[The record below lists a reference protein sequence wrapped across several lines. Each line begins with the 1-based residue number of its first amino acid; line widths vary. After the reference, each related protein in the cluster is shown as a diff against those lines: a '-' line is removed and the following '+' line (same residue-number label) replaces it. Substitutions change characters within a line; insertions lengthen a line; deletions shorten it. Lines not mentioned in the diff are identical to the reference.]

1 MADPAFHSKFRAD
14 IEAFIIQKRA
24 SGYPYNTSARV
35 LGYLDAMIS
44 KSFPDSDILSKEIC
58 NAWIDKCSSFH
69 QNTLLRRVTPVRQF
83 AKYLVGTGKEAYI
96 IPGGI
101 PNKQIHYDAHIF
113 TETELK
119 AFFSSIDKC
128 RKSPFSPYRCYVI
141 PVIFR
146 LLYTCGLRA
155 SEARLLNV
163 DDVDLG
169 TGKIFIRGSKGWE
182 ARIIYVSLD
191 MLDLLCRYDCIIQR
205 YLPARKAFFSS
216 IDKCRKSPFS
226 PYRCYVIP
234 VIFRLLYTCGL
245 RASEARLLN
254 VDDVDLDT
262 GKIFIR
268 GSKGWEAR
276 IIYVSPDMLDLLHR
290 YDCIIQRYLP
300 ARKVF
305 FPNQKGDFYSKSTL
319 DIWFHEFWDT
329 LPEAAVTKGNKPR
342 VHDFRHSYCVY
353 RLNQWVSDNADL
365 NALYPYLSEFVGHS
379 NFADT
384 DYYLTLAEPFYSE
397 FEARMRKVNAAILP
411 EVPHGD

>member
-1 MADPAFHSKFRAD
+1 MPDPVYRSKFRAD

-24 SGYPYNTSARV
+24 AGYPYNTSARV

-69 QNTLLRRVTPVRQF
+69 QNTLLRRVTPVRQL

-128 RKSPFSPYRCYVI
+128 RKSS
-141 PVIFR
+141 
-146 LLYTCGLRA
+146 
-155 SEARLLNV
+155 
-163 DDVDLG
+163 
-169 TGKIFIRGSKGWE
+169 
-182 ARIIYVSLD
+182 
-191 MLDLLCRYDCIIQR
+191 
-205 YLPARKAFFSS
+205 
-216 IDKCRKSPFS
+216 FS

-384 DYYLTLAEPFYSE
+384 DYYLTLAEPFYLE

-411 EVPHGD
+411 EVPHED

>member
-69 QNTLLRRVTPVRQF
+69 QNTLLRRVTPVRQL

-128 RKSPFSPYRCYVI
+128 RKSSFSPYRCYVI

-205 YLPARKAFFSS
+205 YLPARKAFF
-216 IDKCRKSPFS
+216 
-226 PYRCYVIP
+226 
-234 VIFRLLYTCGL
+234 
-245 RASEARLLN
+245 
-254 VDDVDLDT
+254 
-262 GKIFIR
+262 
-268 GSKGWEAR
+268 
-276 IIYVSPDMLDLLHR
+276 
-290 YDCIIQRYLP
+290 
-300 ARKVF
+300 
-305 FPNQKGDFYSKSTL
+305 PNQKGDYYSKSTL

-353 RLNQWVSDNADL
+353 RLNQWVRDNADL

>member
-101 PNKQIHYDAHIF
+101 PNKQIHYDA
-113 TETELK
+113 ELK

-205 YLPARKAFFSS
+205 YLPARKAFF
-216 IDKCRKSPFS
+216 
-226 PYRCYVIP
+226 
-234 VIFRLLYTCGL
+234 
-245 RASEARLLN
+245 
-254 VDDVDLDT
+254 
-262 GKIFIR
+262 
-268 GSKGWEAR
+268 
-276 IIYVSPDMLDLLHR
+276 
-290 YDCIIQRYLP
+290 
-300 ARKVF
+300 
-305 FPNQKGDFYSKSTL
+305 PNQKGDYYSKSTL

-353 RLNQWVSDNADL
+353 RLNQWVRDNADL

-384 DYYLTLAEPFYSE
+384 DYYLTLAEPFYLE

-411 EVPHGD
+411 EVPHED

>member
-69 QNTLLRRVTPVRQF
+69 QNTLLRRVTPVRQL

-113 TETELK
+113 TVTEL
-119 AFFSSIDKC
+119 
-128 RKSPFSPYRCYVI
+128 
-141 PVIFR
+141 
-146 LLYTCGLRA
+146 
-155 SEARLLNV
+155 
-163 DDVDLG
+163 
-169 TGKIFIRGSKGWE
+169 
-182 ARIIYVSLD
+182 
-191 MLDLLCRYDCIIQR
+191 
-205 YLPARKAFFSS
+205 KAFFSS

-411 EVPHGD
+411 EVPHED

>member
-1 MADPAFHSKFRAD
+1 LWRS
-14 IEAFIIQKRA
+14 
-24 SGYPYNTSARV
+24 
-35 LGYLDAMIS
+35 
-44 KSFPDSDILSKEIC
+44 
-58 NAWIDKCSSFH
+58 
-69 QNTLLRRVTPVRQF
+69 QF
-83 AKYLVGTGKEAYI
+83 AAPHLAKYLVGTGKEAYI

-113 TETELK
+113 TETEL
-119 AFFSSIDKC
+119 
-128 RKSPFSPYRCYVI
+128 
-141 PVIFR
+141 
-146 LLYTCGLRA
+146 
-155 SEARLLNV
+155 
-163 DDVDLG
+163 
-169 TGKIFIRGSKGWE
+169 
-182 ARIIYVSLD
+182 
-191 MLDLLCRYDCIIQR
+191 
-205 YLPARKAFFSS
+205 KAFFSS

>member
-1 MADPAFHSKFRAD
+1 MADPVYRSKFRAD

-24 SGYPYNTSARV
+24 AGYPYNTSARV

-69 QNTLLRRVTPVRQF
+69 QNTLLRRVTPVRQL

-205 YLPARKAFFSS
+205 YLPARK
-216 IDKCRKSPFS
+216 
-226 PYRCYVIP
+226 
-234 VIFRLLYTCGL
+234 
-245 RASEARLLN
+245 
-254 VDDVDLDT
+254 
-262 GKIFIR
+262 
-268 GSKGWEAR
+268 
-276 IIYVSPDMLDLLHR
+276 
-290 YDCIIQRYLP
+290 
-300 ARKVF
+300 VF

>member
-1 MADPAFHSKFRAD
+1 MADPVYRSKFRAD

-24 SGYPYNTSARV
+24 AGYPYNTSARV

-44 KSFPDSDILSKEIC
+44 KSFPDSDILSKKIC

-69 QNTLLRRVTPVRQF
+69 QNTLLRRVTPVRQL

-128 RKSPFSPYRCYVI
+128 RKSS
-141 PVIFR
+141 
-146 LLYTCGLRA
+146 
-155 SEARLLNV
+155 
-163 DDVDLG
+163 
-169 TGKIFIRGSKGWE
+169 
-182 ARIIYVSLD
+182 
-191 MLDLLCRYDCIIQR
+191 
-205 YLPARKAFFSS
+205 
-216 IDKCRKSPFS
+216 FS

>member
-1 MADPAFHSKFRAD
+1 MADPVYRSKFRAD

-24 SGYPYNTSARV
+24 AGYPYNTSARV

-69 QNTLLRRVTPVRQF
+69 QNTLLRRVTPVRQL

-128 RKSPFSPYRCYVI
+128 RKSSFSPYRCYVI

-169 TGKIFIRGSKGWE
+169 
-182 ARIIYVSLD
+182 
-191 MLDLLCRYDCIIQR
+191 
-205 YLPARKAFFSS
+205 
-216 IDKCRKSPFS
+216 
-226 PYRCYVIP
+226 
-234 VIFRLLYTCGL
+234 
-245 RASEARLLN
+245 
-254 VDDVDLDT
+254 T

>member
-1 MADPAFHSKFRAD
+1 MADPVYRSKFRAD

-24 SGYPYNTSARV
+24 AGYPYNTSARV

-69 QNTLLRRVTPVRQF
+69 QNTLLRRVTPVRQL

-128 RKSPFSPYRCYVI
+128 RKSS
-141 PVIFR
+141 
-146 LLYTCGLRA
+146 
-155 SEARLLNV
+155 
-163 DDVDLG
+163 
-169 TGKIFIRGSKGWE
+169 
-182 ARIIYVSLD
+182 
-191 MLDLLCRYDCIIQR
+191 
-205 YLPARKAFFSS
+205 
-216 IDKCRKSPFS
+216 FS

-353 RLNQWVSDNADL
+353 RLNQWVSNNADL

>member
-1 MADPAFHSKFRAD
+1 MADPVYRSKFRAD

-24 SGYPYNTSARV
+24 AGYPYNTSARV

-44 KSFPDSDILSKEIC
+44 KSFPDSDILSKKIC

-69 QNTLLRRVTPVRQF
+69 QNTLLRRVTPVRQL

-205 YLPARKAFFSS
+205 YLPARKAFF
-216 IDKCRKSPFS
+216 
-226 PYRCYVIP
+226 
-234 VIFRLLYTCGL
+234 
-245 RASEARLLN
+245 
-254 VDDVDLDT
+254 
-262 GKIFIR
+262 
-268 GSKGWEAR
+268 
-276 IIYVSPDMLDLLHR
+276 
-290 YDCIIQRYLP
+290 
-300 ARKVF
+300 
-305 FPNQKGDFYSKSTL
+305 PNQKGDYYSKSTL

-353 RLNQWVSDNADL
+353 RLNQWVRDNADL

-397 FEARMRKVNAAILP
+397 FEARMRKVNATILP
-411 EVPHGD
+411 EVPHED

>member
-1 MADPAFHSKFRAD
+1 MADPVYRSKFRAD

-24 SGYPYNTSARV
+24 AGYPYNTSARV

-44 KSFPDSDILSKEIC
+44 KSFPDSDILSKKIC

-69 QNTLLRRVTPVRQF
+69 QNTLLRRVTPVRQL

-128 RKSPFSPYRCYVI
+128 RKSS
-141 PVIFR
+141 
-146 LLYTCGLRA
+146 
-155 SEARLLNV
+155 
-163 DDVDLG
+163 
-169 TGKIFIRGSKGWE
+169 
-182 ARIIYVSLD
+182 
-191 MLDLLCRYDCIIQR
+191 
-205 YLPARKAFFSS
+205 
-216 IDKCRKSPFS
+216 FS

-384 DYYLTLAEPFYSE
+384 DYYLTLAEPFYLE